1 MKYYEIN
8 EGAAE
13 RAKDANSYDPYKKG
27 SATHQ
32 YRAAVDEAARIAEDQ
47 KQRVDPMYHD
57 KIDAL
62 LDKYARRLAEVVNK
76 GFEIDAR
83 CPSILI
89 AGGSN
94 FPVRK
99 KEKQNAA
106 RDRNMEEYNAVK
118 GILSQIRSVGMGGI
132 RSDDKNALE
141 KLRAQLEAHEK
152 AQERMKEANAY
163 FRKHGTLDGCPVPV
177 SDRAQ
182 QSIAYRQQMGV
193 SVKPYESFVL
203 ANNNAEIHRLRA
215 RIEDL
220 EKEAARA
227 NEKAEPVE
235 GDGYKLVE
243 NTELGRIQFL
253 FDGKPDDDTRTLLKA
268 NGFKWAP
275 SQGAWQRM
283 LNDNGR
289 RAAEKIRE
297 ALDAIPEF

>member
-8 EGAAE
+8 ESAAE

-27 SATHQ
+27 SATYH
-32 YRAAVDEAARIAEDQ
+32 YRAAVDEAVKIAEAQ

-62 LDKYARRLAEVVNK
+62 LDKYARRLAEVTNK

-94 FPVRK
+94 FNIRK

-163 FRKHGTLDGCPVPV
+163 FRKHETLDGCPVPV
-177 SDRAQ
+177 SDRTR

-220 EKEAARA
+220 EKEATRA

-235 GDGYKLVE
+235 GDGYRLVE

-253 FDGKPDDDTRTLLKA
+253 FDGKPDDDTRTLLKE

-283 LNDNGR
+283 LNDNGH